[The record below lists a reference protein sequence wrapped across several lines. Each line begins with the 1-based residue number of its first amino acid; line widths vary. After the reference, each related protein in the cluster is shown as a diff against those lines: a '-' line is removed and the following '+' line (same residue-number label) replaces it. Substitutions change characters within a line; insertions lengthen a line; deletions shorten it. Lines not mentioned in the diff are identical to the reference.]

1 MTFNKLATIGRNR
14 MVSTASGFALAL
26 MAGSAA
32 HSATD
37 TANMTVQL
45 TVSASCAIQAANT
58 LTFTTATAPLTANID
73 NNSTIDIICSNGQT
87 YEIGL
92 DGGTAADV
100 ANRTMVNGGEDV
112 AYSLSTVAPGG
123 ANWDDIGGANTIS
136 GTGTG
141 ATQTH
146 TVFGRVPPQTTPTA
160 GLYTDTVLVTIE
172 YF

>member
-1 MTFNKLATIGRNR
+1 MTFKRLATMGRTR
-14 MVSTASGFALAL
+14 AVCATTGIILTFLA
-26 MAGSAA
+26 GGVA

-45 TVSASCAIQAANT
+45 TVSASCSIQAANT

-73 NNSTIDIICSNGQT
+73 NNTTIDVICSNGQT

-92 DGGTAADV
+92 DGGVAADV

-112 AYSLSTVAPGG
+112 TYSLSTVAPGG
-123 ANWDDIGGANTIS
+123 ANWDDIGGNTIT
-136 GTGTG
+136 GVGTG

-146 TVFGRVPPQTTPTA
+146 TVFGRVPPQVTPTA
-160 GLYTDTVLVTIE
+160 ATYTDTVLVTIE